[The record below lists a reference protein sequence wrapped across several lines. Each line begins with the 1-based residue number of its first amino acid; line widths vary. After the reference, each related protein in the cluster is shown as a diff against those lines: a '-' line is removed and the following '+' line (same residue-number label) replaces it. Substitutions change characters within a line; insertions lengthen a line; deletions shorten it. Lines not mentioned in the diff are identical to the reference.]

1 MVYPHRPDTR
11 DTHLDIDLQSLSLKD
26 LKDLNTKVTRA
37 IATFED
43 RRKEA
48 AIARLEQEARALG
61 FSSLA
66 ELTGAPIARKRSIS
80 AARFANPANASDTWT
95 GKGRKP
101 RWFIE
106 ALAAGKSPDDMAI

>member
-1 MVYPHRPDTR
+1 M
-11 DTHLDIDLQSLSLKD
+11 DIDLSSLSLKE
-26 LKDLNTKVTRA
+26 LKDLNAKITRA

-48 AIARLEQEARALG
+48 ALAKLEQEARALG
-61 FSSLA
+61 FASLA
-66 ELTGAPIARKRSIS
+66 ELTGAPIARKRGIG
-80 AARFANPANASDTWT
+80 AAKFANPANADDTWT

-106 ALAAGKSPDDMAI
+106 ALAAGKTPDELAI